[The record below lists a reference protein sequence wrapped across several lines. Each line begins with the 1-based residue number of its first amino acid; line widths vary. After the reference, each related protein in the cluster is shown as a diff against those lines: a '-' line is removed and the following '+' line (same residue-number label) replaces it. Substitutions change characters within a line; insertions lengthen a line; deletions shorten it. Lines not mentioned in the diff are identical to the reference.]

1 MKNKALNSPVGHE
14 MPCWYNK
21 DEIEAADINSG
32 KEKRDEQ
39 NPFFGFL
46 YLTEHASRQGSGMG
60 SHLHDW
66 LIQEKEK

>member
-39 NPFFGFL
+39 NHSFGFL
-46 YLTEHASRQGSGMG
+46 YLTEHADEAQGWAAICMTG
-60 SHLHDW
+60 
-66 LIQEKEK
+66 